1 MYKLLKAKH
10 PWKKKTIDMERL
22 INYPVL
28 IKCLPFLSIRN
39 DKDYRKN

>member
-10 PWKKKTIDMERL
+10 PWKKMIDMERL

-28 IKCLPFLSIRN
+28 IKHLPFLSISN